1 MSVQYQS
8 SMLCELNV
16 CFSSTHL
23 NAWSHLLLFSSLNSS
38 IILVFLFIFEHLLLF
53 ISQLCFFSLSSNIF
67 FSLRCEI
74 RIWIPIIHIARAL
87 ILLICLTVNKIISL
101 MNSVLRSAL
110 SLLPKVLRHQA
121 SVKTHI
127 PSAKKGRSGLPLMI
141 LYSLAPG

>member
-8 SMLCELNV
+8 SMLSELNV

-38 IILVFLFIFEHLLLF
+38 IILVFLFI
-53 ISQLCFFSLSSNIF
+53 SQLCFFSLSSNIF
-67 FSLRCEI
+67 FSLRSAI

-87 ILLICLTVNKIISL
+87 ILLICLTVNKIIPL

-121 SVKTHI
+121 FVKTHI
-127 PSAKKGRSGLPLMI
+127 PSAKKERSGLPLMI